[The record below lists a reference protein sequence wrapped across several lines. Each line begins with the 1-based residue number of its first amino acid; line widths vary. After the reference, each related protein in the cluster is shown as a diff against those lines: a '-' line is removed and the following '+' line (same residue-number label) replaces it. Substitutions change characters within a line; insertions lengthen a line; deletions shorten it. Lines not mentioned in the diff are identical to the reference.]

1 MTTRHLRSI
10 TPREQPAQLVNAG
23 RSRSVVGSEND
34 IIARAL
40 SVLIGVIGKHPGNL
54 TIDQARDVIA
64 WSGQN

>member
-10 TPREQPAQLVNAG
+10 TTREYPAQLVNAG
-23 RSRSVVGSEND
+23 RSRSVVGSENN

-40 SVLIGVIGKHPGNL
+40 SVLVGVVGRHPGNL

-64 WSGQN
+64 